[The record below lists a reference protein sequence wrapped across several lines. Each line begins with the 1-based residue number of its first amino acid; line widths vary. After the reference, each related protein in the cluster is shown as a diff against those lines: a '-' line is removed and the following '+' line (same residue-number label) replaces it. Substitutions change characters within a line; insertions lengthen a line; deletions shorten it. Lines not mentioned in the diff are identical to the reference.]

1 MKVAVTGA
9 SGLIGSHLVRS
20 LEADGHQVTRVVRRE
35 ATGRGEVRW
44 DPGAGTV
51 DAAGLEGHDV
61 AVHLA
66 GAGIGDHRWTNAHKA
81 RVLDSR
87 VAGTS
92 LIAETLAS
100 LDRPPAVLASGS
112 AIGYYGDRGDEEL
125 TEASAPGTGFLAEV
139 VQAWEAATAPA
150 SRAGIRVALLRS
162 GVVQSPDGGAL
173 KRLLL
178 PFRLGLGGRIGS
190 GRQWLSWVAIDD
202 EVGAIRHVL
211 AAPSVEGPVNLT
223 APNPVTNAEYTR
235 VLGRVLHRPTIVPTP
250 TPALQLL
257 LGRELVSEMLLGG
270 QRVVPA
276 VLQASGYT
284 FTHPSLEEALA
295 CMLDRRGG
303 QGQFPPRP
311 SAEA

>member
-1 MKVAVTGA
+1 MRVAVTGA

-35 ATGRGEVRW
+35 ATGPGEVGW
-44 DPGAGTV
+44 DPREGTI
-51 DAAGLEGHDV
+51 DAAGLEGHDA

-66 GAGIGDHRWTNAHKA
+66 GAGLGDHRWTNGYKA
-81 RVLDSR
+81 TVLDSR

-92 LIAETLAS
+92 LLAETLAS

-125 TEASAPGTGFLAEV
+125 TEESAPGTGFLAEV
-139 VQAWEAATAPA
+139 VQAWEAAAAPA
-150 SRAGIRVALLRS
+150 RQAGVRVAFLRS

-178 PFRLGLGGRIGS
+178 PFKLGLGGRIGS

-211 AAPSVEGPVNLT
+211 ATESVAGPVNLT

-235 VLGRVLHRPTIVPTP
+235 TLGRVLHRPTVVPTP

-276 VLQASGYT
+276 VLRASG
-284 FTHPSLEEALA
+284 
-295 CMLDRRGG
+295 
-303 QGQFPPRP
+303 
-311 SAEA
+311 